1 MATIIPIEVIEH
13 VLDFLHDD
21 TTTLYRCALTHP
33 SWYPHAHSLL
43 YSRVEI
49 RNRKSYDT
57 IRIRGS
63 REASFRSLFEHTTE
77 LVLVNDPESQY
88 THETP
93 LTIGGLFPAL
103 RTITFIHSLR
113 WLTPGWMIVPI
124 VFASVEKLV
133 LRCCD
138 FRTFTDL
145 QHTITAF
152 PRLRDLRLH
161 FPLCS
166 LRHKELPNAEQALRR
181 NKLLRLNR
189 LHLVDF
195 TGTRRDVALLLLL
208 LDWIA
213 YTPCVLEGTITALVI
228 RPALTWVPDLL
239 GDERVAKALQT
250 LLCQLGPSLIE
261 LELPGPRR
269 HDAPSTY
276 DFTRIVP
283 ASMSYLHMLIASSVL
298 GYSPDLSIFS
308 S

>member
-13 VLDFLHDD
+13 
-21 TTTLYRCALTHP
+21 
-33 SWYPHAHSLL
+33 
-43 YSRVEI
+43 I

-103 RTITFIHSLR
+103 RPSPSSTAS
-113 WLTPGWMIVPI
+113 VPI

-213 YTPCVLEGTITALVI
+213 YTPARHTA
-228 RPALTWVPDLL
+228 ALTWVPDLL

-269 HDAPSTY
+269 RHAPVAGS
-276 DFTRIVP
+276 V
-283 ASMSYLHMLIASSVL
+283 SYFRMLIASST
-298 GYSPDLSIFS
+298 SIPVCQHYMGS
-308 S
+308 RG